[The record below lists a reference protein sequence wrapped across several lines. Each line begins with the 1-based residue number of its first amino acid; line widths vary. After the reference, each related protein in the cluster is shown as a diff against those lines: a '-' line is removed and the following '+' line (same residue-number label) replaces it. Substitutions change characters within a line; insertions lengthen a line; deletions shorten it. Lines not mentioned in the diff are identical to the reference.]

1 MTIIEVDNPN
11 KFPPMYQLY
20 DIDQRYTAAVAEK
33 AYTVKYGKP
42 PIVAYQYRNLLAIP
56 LDTASTNTS

>member
-11 KFPPMYQLY
+11 KFPPVYQLY

-33 AYTVKYGKP
+33 AYTVKYGKVP
-42 PIVAYQYRNLLAIP
+42 TVAYQYHNLLAIP
-56 LDTASTNTS
+56 LDQQSTDTS